1 MVIRLV
7 PVACAAVAAA
17 LLAGC
22 GAGGNASAGPTS
34 PAPTSPGPTSTG
46 PQATGPQAT
55 GPASP
60 AGSTAAAPAGQAG
73 ACALVTQQEVS
84 AAFGAQS
91 SPPQPAASGPA
102 GGKACAYFAN
112 ANQDS
117 LQVSLLR
124 GASPAQL
131 SAIESSIQPPGAAT
145 SSASGIG
152 SSATVIRT
160 GPTAMVIFTKQSA
173 LVIVILNMIGH
184 PAPVPAAV
192 VLAKDAAARV

>member
-22 GAGGNASAGPTS
+22 GAGGNASAGPTG
-34 PAPTSPGPTSTG
+34 PAPTSPGPTSM
-46 PQATGPQAT
+46 GPQAT

-60 AGSTAAAPAGQAG
+60 AGSTAAAPASQAG

-124 GASPAQL
+124 GVSQAQL

-145 SSASGIG
+145 SSANGIG

-192 VLAKDAAARV
+192 VLAKDAAARL